1 MVNLLEYQGKELFKK
16 YGINIPHGFIAK
28 DVSHLKPLH
37 GDFMLKAQVP
47 TGHRNQ
53 SGGVIEVHSRREAK
67 AALQK
72 LKNIDFNGFKPSAFL
87 IEQKIPHSV
96 EFYISIALDRSRRA
110 PVIIVSKNGGVDIEK
125 VPKENISVFPI
136 NKFIGIPDYVVRA
149 AAEFITLN
157 KMENELGTLLKSM
170 WELYSK
176 EDAEL
181 VEINPLVSEAGV
193 LTALDSKIVI
203 EDDALFRHNYEKSE
217 ESSDSIEI
225 EAIKKGISFV
235 RLEGNIGLI
244 ANGAGLTMATIDQ
257 INING
262 GHAGNFLDLGG
273 TDDPSKV
280 AEAIELVNEE
290 KPKVLFINIFGG
302 VTKADTVA
310 KGIIK
315 AIKKFNPAYKIIV
328 RLRGFNEEEGKK
340 LLNDNGIK
348 AFTDIEEA
356 IKEAVGA
363 SKL

>member
-16 YGINIPHGFIAK
+16 YGINIPKGFIAK

-37 GDFMLKAQVP
+37 GDFMIKAQVP

-53 SGGVIEVHSRREAK
+53 GGGVVEIHNRREAK
-67 AALQK
+67 AALEK
-72 LKNIDFNGFKPSAFL
+72 LKSMEFNGFKPSAFL

-96 EFYISIALDRSRRA
+96 EFYISITLDRSRRA
-110 PVIIVSKNGGVDIEK
+110 PVILVSKSGGVDIEK
-125 VPKENISVFPI
+125 VPKEDIQIFPI
-136 NKFIGIPDYVVRA
+136 NKFIGVPDYIVRA
-149 AAEFITLN
+149 VAESMALS
-157 KMENELGTLLKSM
+157 KEEDKLGTLLKAM

-181 VEINPLVSEAGV
+181 VEINPLVSEGGV
-193 LTALDSKIVI
+193 LTALDSKVVI
-203 EDDALFRHNYEKSE
+203 EDDALFRHNYDRCE
-217 ESSDSIEI
+217 ESSDRIEL

-262 GHAGNFLDLGG
+262 GLAGNFLDLGG
-273 TDDPSKV
+273 TDDPAKV

-290 KPKVLFINIFGG
+290 EPKVLFINIFGG

-310 KGIIK
+310 EGIIK
-315 AIKKFNPAYKIIV
+315 AIKKFKPSYKIIV

-340 LLNDNGIK
+340 LLNDNGVK
-348 AFTDIEEA
+348 AFTDMEEA
-356 IKEAVGA
+356 IKEAVEV